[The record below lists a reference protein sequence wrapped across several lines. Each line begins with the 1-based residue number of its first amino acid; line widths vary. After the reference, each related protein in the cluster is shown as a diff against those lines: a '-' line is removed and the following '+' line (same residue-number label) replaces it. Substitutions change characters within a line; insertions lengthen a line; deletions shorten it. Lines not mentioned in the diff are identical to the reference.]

1 MVRKSRDWIV
11 LVKRLTTQLLQHL
24 SKTVDACEKFCLNHA
39 VYFQNLSE
47 PPNGDRSLPA
57 IKITF
62 DELESLKKALEWE
75 TESCSVFAKEVSL
88 DRSSRL
94 YKTVHYTTTNISI
107 DLYSLNFISFSRA
120 LK

>member
-24 SKTVDACEKFCLNHA
+24 SETVDACENFCLNHA

-57 IKITF
+57 IQITF
-62 DELESLKKALEWE
+62 GELELLKKRLESLAER
-75 TESCSVFAKEVSL
+75 CSEFAQDVS
-88 DRSSRL
+88 
-94 YKTVHYTTTNISI
+94 
-107 DLYSLNFISFSRA
+107 
-120 LK
+120 